1 MNGVMLSPLI
11 SLMLFVTAS
20 VNLLLMFMI
29 VAAYR
34 PRAVH
39 AWFGL
44 LTGAAAVWAIAING
58 FLTTSEPA
66 LATLWARIY
75 YVAGA
80 LIAYALLEFSLHYPR
95 VIPVKRWTQVLIAL
109 LFAGLITTLLMKGGL
124 IHEVVVSPGVANNV
138 NLNIPLYYLYTAYY
152 VVAVSSASWL
162 FVAGIIDARRRRG
175 RRMSRLLTVFGL
187 CIAISII
194 GGMWFNLILPLLGSY
209 SYIWAGPPCA
219 IVFALAALVAI
230 TQRGIL
236 DLKQT
241 FVRTVVYAAVV
252 VALIAVYS
260 VVVFG
265 VLQLFLPSN
274 SSRGVQV
281 VVQTTIAV
289 LLALMVQ
296 PLREFFDR
304 VVGRVFYRNTY
315 SIEDAFD
322 QLRDITSNEV
332 KTAALATKTLDALQE
347 LLHAERLGLYVFGDQ
362 RKRIY
367 TTAGK
372 LTDHQRYLWDELA
385 TLVLPT
391 MPRVI
396 DRQTVEQ
403 LTQPR
408 LEHVFNGAHLQVVVR
423 LSVRHQPVGL
433 LIIGAKRSGK
443 HYGPK
448 DIRLLTTVADE
459 LAIAV
464 QNSLRFEEIQV
475 LNATLQERISEA
487 TKELRTSNRQLQ
499 KLDEAKDEFVSM
511 ASHQLR
517 TPLTSVKGYIDMVLQ
532 GDAGKITPMQ
542 HQLLSEAFTSSER
555 MVHLINDFL
564 NVSRLQTGKFML
576 DRRAIDLAKVVGQ
589 EVDAL
594 RTTAGSR
601 ELTLQYHPPSRLPI
615 LYLDEGKLRQVVMN
629 FIDNA
634 IYYSREHSTIKIRLA
649 VEAGDVVFE
658 VHDKGIG
665 VPKAEQAHL
674 FTKFFR
680 AANARKQRP
689 DGTGVGIYLAKRV
702 ISDHGGSMIFS
713 SSEGEGSVFG
723 FRLPVKRLSTAP
735 ADDADQLNS

>member
-1 MNGVMLSPLI
+1 MNGATLSPLI
-11 SLMLFVTAS
+11 SLMLFITAGI
-20 VNLLLMFMI
+20 NLLLTFMMA
-29 VAAYR
+29 AAYR

-39 AWFGL
+39 VWFGI
-44 LTGAAAVWAIAING
+44 LTAAAAGWAFAING
-58 FLTTSEPA
+58 FLTSTDTGA
-66 LATLWARIY
+66 ATLWARIY

-95 VIPVKRWTQVLIAL
+95 VIRLRHGVHILIGAAFAAL
-109 LFAGLITTLLMKGGL
+109 MATPLIDGGL
-124 IHEVVVSPGVANNV
+124 IDHVTMTPTLSNVVA
-138 NLNIPLYYLYTAYY
+138 LNMPFYYTYIAYY
-152 VVAVSSASWL
+152 VVAVGLAAWL
-162 FVAGIIDARRRRG
+162 FISGVIDTRRRHS
-175 RRMSRLLTVFGL
+175 RRLSRILTFFGVG
-187 CIAISII
+187 IAASLI
-194 GGMWFNLILPLLGSY
+194 GGMWFNLLLPLFGDY
-209 SYIWAGPPCA
+209 GYIWAGPPCA

-236 DLKQT
+236 DLQQALA
-241 FVRTVVYAAVV
+241 RTIVYIAVAA
-252 VALIAVYS
+252 ALIGIYS
-260 VVVFG
+260 VLVFG
-265 VLQLFLPSN
+265 VLQLFLPNGSN
-274 SSRGVQV
+274 REVQM
-281 VVQTTIAV
+281 VVQTGVAV
-289 LLALMVQ
+289 VLALLVQ

-304 VVGRVFYRNTY
+304 IAGHVFYRGSY
-315 SIEDAFD
+315 AIDEALD
-322 QLRDITSNEV
+322 QIRDVTSNEV
-332 KTAALATKTLDALQE
+332 KTATLATKTLDTLE
-347 LLHAERLGLYVFGDQ
+347 SLLHAERIGLYVYSDHPQ
-362 RKRIY
+362 VY
-367 TTAGK
+367 HAAGK
-372 LTDHQRYLWDELA
+372 SLTDYQRLLWDELT
-385 TLVLPT
+385 TLITPV
-391 MPRVI
+391 MPRMIDEQVI
-396 DRQTVEQ
+396 DR
-403 LTQPR
+403 LAQPR
-408 LEHVFNGAHLQVVVR
+408 IEHVFNSAHLQMVVQ

-433 LIIGAKRSGK
+433 LLLGAKRSGR
-443 HYGPK
+443 HYDAK
-448 DIRLLTTVADE
+448 DARLLGAVANE
-459 LAIAV
+459 LSVAL
-464 QNSLRFEEIQV
+464 QNSLRFQEIQV
-475 LNATLQERISEA
+475 FNTTLQQRIGDA
-487 TKELRTSNRQLQ
+487 TKELRASNRQLQ

-576 DRRAIDLAKVVGQ
+576 DRRPIDLAKVVGQ

-601 ELTLQYHPPSRLPI
+601 ELQLQYHPPSRMPV

-634 IYYSREHSTIKIRLA
+634 IYYSREHSTIKIRLK
-649 VEAGDVVFE
+649 VELGDVVFE

-702 ISDHGGSMIFS
+702 ITDHGGSMIFS
-713 SSEGEGSVFG
+713 SVEGEGSVFG

-735 ADDADQLNS
+735 ASDPDDL